1 MTVRRN
7 APDPAPQENCR
18 VISCVLP
25 DDGTDKKLLTALR
38 DERQITRADSIA
50 CLGMAVLADAKT
62 KFGKLPEPALVRRVD
77 VTVAEDDASEIYDYI
92 YRKANIGKPQGGA
105 MWMSTSITATPF
117 ALPENVP
124 LEKG

>member
-7 APDPAPQENCR
+7 VPDPAPHEHCR
-18 VISCVLP
+18 IISCILP

-38 DERQITRADSIA
+38 DEKKISRANSIG

-77 VTVAEDDASEIYDYI
+77 VTVPEDDASEIYDYI
-92 YRKANIGKPQGGA
+92 YAKANIGKPQGGA